1 MKAGQYFK
9 GTEGGLYQYV
19 GPDGGDP
26 SPDTVK
32 KIEPYQMKPFQAP
45 EPTFGQQVG
54 RGVEDVYSG
63 VSQIGRRLF
72 GNDEETAKWEAQKN
86 AELQMY
92 EQGRGLKEGEWDWGR
107 MGGNAIGT
115 APLALIPG
123 GAQSGLAVRTI
134 GGAALGGL
142 GAGSN
147 YIDTSD
153 GNFLGQKAI
162 QTGLGTIVGGGV
174 SALLPPAAKWV
185 GGLMSKAKNLAV
197 KLNLSSSDD
206 VIVEISRRAAESGVD
221 LSKVPEDM
229 RRVILSQ
236 AMDQLDNTG
245 QLDFPSLARRARLE
259 QYGFRGDTGGTIG
272 QITAD
277 PTQWRD
283 EFALKQMSGIGEP
296 LTDRFRAQGQ
306 QLHNIANQLADN
318 ISPIDPNRGAQQISL
333 DARDVAQEA
342 FDASQRRVS
351 AAYRLG
357 RRARGVGD
365 LVADAEGMRGRLT
378 EVYDMFN
385 DDLPTFMKSR
395 IEGFV
400 DGTKAATVENLDEAL
415 RMINSRERMGAF
427 SNPAQQAA
435 AARTREIL
443 TRQLDLT
450 ARQGGEAA
458 EGLRRAARLAAHRF
472 GFTRGD
478 MNTPSK
484 IMEAL
489 NDGARADNLVEK
501 VMSGNVDDLQH
512 LRRFFTEFDQEAFPK
527 IPKEQM
533 VNTWNSLRAEV
544 LRKINDAGR
553 LGAGNRP
560 EYANVSPEG
569 MRLAWKKLGDVR
581 QRTFFTDSE
590 REAVDGLIEAAEILI
605 KEPAHTV
612 ANRSG
617 TGGMVYNLFRRLV
630 SGVQQV
636 PALKQFGNA
645 MLGMVNQGEE
655 FAIKLSSQQRVATSL
670 TGQTYTEAQ
679 RRAAESRAIALLQ
692 RFGALGP
699 AAAGSAGAVFVD
711 SKLNPSGQ
719 PLNENPEQN

>member
-1 MKAGQYFK
+1 MTPEQERTLA
-9 GTEGGLYQYV
+9 LAAARLRL
-19 GPDGGDP
+19 
-26 SPDTVK
+26 K
-32 KIEPYQMKPFQAP
+32 KIKQDAPEFRPSFQAP
-45 EPTFGQQVG
+45 QPGFLEQVG
-54 RGVEDVYSG
+54 RGVADVTQG
-63 VSQIGRRLF
+63 VEQIGRRIF
-72 GNDEETAKWEAQKN
+72 GDDAATAKWEAQKN

-92 EQGRGLKEGEWDWGR
+92 EQGQGDGFDVPRVI
-107 MGGNAIGT
+107 GNVIGT
-115 APLALIPG
+115 GPLALIPG
-123 GAQSGLAVRTI
+123 GASAGVVARAAT
-134 GGAALGGL
+134 GAALGAL
-142 GAGSN
+142 GSGAN
-147 YIDTSD
+147 YVDTSD
-153 GNFLGQKAI
+153 GNFQGQKLA
-162 QTGLGTIVGGGV
+162 QTALGGV
-174 SALLPPAAKWV
+174 AGGLASAILPPAMKGV
-185 GGLMSKAKNLAV
+185 GRIISKAKNLAAR
-197 KLNLSSSDD
+197 LNLSSSDD

-221 LSKVPEDM
+221 LSQVPEDM

-259 QYGFRGDTGGTIG
+259 QYGFTGDTGGTIG
-272 QITAD
+272 QITAN

-283 EFALKQMSGIGEP
+283 EFALKQMSGVGEP

-306 QLHNIANQLADN
+306 RLHQVANELADN

-357 RRARGVGD
+357 RRAQGVGD
-365 LVADAEGMRGRLT
+365 LVTDAEGMRSRLT

-385 DDLPTFMKSR
+385 DDIPAFLKSR
-395 IEGFV
+395 IEGLV

-415 RMINSRERMGAF
+415 RMINSRQRMGAF

-450 ARQGGEAA
+450 ARNGGEAA

-512 LRRFFTEFDQEAFPK
+512 LRRFFTEFDEEAFPK

-581 QRTFFTDSE
+581 QRVFFSDAE

-630 SGVQQV
+630 SGVQHV

-645 MLGMVNQGEE
+645 MLGMVSQGED

-670 TGQTYTEAQ
+670 TGRTYTEAQ
-679 RRAAESRAIALLQ
+679 RRAAESRAIALLE
-692 RFGALGP
+692 RFGAAGP
-699 AAAGSAGAVFVD
+699 ATAGSAGAVAAD
-711 SKLNPSGQ
+711 AYLNSPAQ
-719 PLNENPEQN
+719 PLNEYPEQN